1 MGIYDRDY
9 MRPDYVPR
17 RARKI
22 PPLTQGMPY
31 WRIMLVGIVFIVGGI
46 AAAVWFGNSKTPAKS
61 QAQAP
66 QTKSKQTGPF
76 EVNSATYE
84 QLRAVPHM
92 TDAMARNLIQ
102 LRPFRKWEDLDA
114 VYGIGPKRLEVL
126 RDHLFIAS
134 PSQVSIQEKKSAAP

>member
-1 MGIYDRDY
+1 

-22 PPLTQGMPY
+22 PPVTQGMPY
-31 WRIMLVGIVFIVGGI
+31 WRIMYVGIVLILGGI
-46 AAAVWFGNSKTPAKS
+46 AATVWFGNSKTPAKVQK
-61 QAQAP
+61 QAPVQAP
-66 QTKSKQTGPF
+66 QTNAEQTGPL

-92 TDAMARNLIQ
+92 TDAMARHLIQ

-114 VYGIGPKRLEVL
+114 VHGIGPKRLEAL
-126 RDHLFIAS
+126 REHLFIAS
-134 PSQVSIQEKKSAAP
+134 HSQVPIQEKKPATP